1 MFFDKLQ
8 NRWVIN
14 EENARQIRKT
24 VKNMAPDIQTSHTST
39 RQWAKVEPAHIPAC
53 SRYISHVFIFFALLL
68 NLFCWVKSLI
78 NRNAVQ
84 SLCWLQI
91 QMKKK
96 KKANKRT
103 DVWIHQQIHTCEVF
117 TKLEELRHRMNTVR
131 KSGIHM
137 YMISTDN
144 GFPSFLQII

>member
-14 EENARQIRKT
+14 EENATQIRKT
-24 VKNMAPDIQTSHTST
+24 VINTAPDIQTSHTST
-39 RQWAKVEPAHIPAC
+39 RQWAKVEPA
-53 SRYISHVFIFFALLL
+53 SHTSMLTVDQPCFYFLFFAFKPFFWL
-68 NLFCWVKSLI
+68 KSLI

-84 SLCWLQI
+84 SLCWLRTG
-91 QMKKK
+91 MKKN
-96 KKANKRT
+96 ANKRT
-103 DVWIHQQIHTCEVF
+103 DVWIHQQIHTF
-117 TKLEELRHRMNTVR
+117 TKLEELRKRMNTDR
-131 KSGIHM
+131 KSGLHM